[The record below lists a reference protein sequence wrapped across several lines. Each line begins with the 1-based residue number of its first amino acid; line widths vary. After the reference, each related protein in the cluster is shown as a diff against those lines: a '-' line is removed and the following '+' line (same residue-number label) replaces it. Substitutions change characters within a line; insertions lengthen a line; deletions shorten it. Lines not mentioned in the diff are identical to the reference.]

1 MEIKFVNYQYKTKN
15 ISFEIPKS
23 SIIGVTGSQIDE
35 FIPILCLKS
44 LNKGQI
50 TVNNEKVNKDNI
62 YEYKRRISYVDRDL
76 NTHKNIIIDLFNEHI
91 KRNNLTI
98 KDPTKKIKDSLRI
111 VELSEDILTKDIYK
125 LSSSEKKIIQFAIAL
140 LSNPNII
147 VLYEPFKCLDK
158 HNEKKLIMLI
168 QRLKE
173 QFKKTIIII
182 SDNSNILYKYTNEMI
197 FIKNDDIFL
206 TGPTNEVYLRVE
218 YLKKNKFE
226 IPDIIEFTHLAK
238 KKKEVKIDYH
248 KDVRDIIKDIY
259 KHI

>member
-1 MEIKFVNYQYKTKN
+1 MEIKFINYQYKTKN
-15 ISFEIPKS
+15 ISFEIHKS
-23 SIIGVTGSQIDE
+23 TIIGLTGSQIDE
-35 FIPILCLKS
+35 FIPIICLKS

-62 YEYKRRISYVDRDL
+62 YEYKKHISYVDKDL
-76 NTHKNIIIDLFNEHI
+76 NTHKNVVLDLINEHI

-111 VELSEDILTKDIYK
+111 VELNEDILTKEIYK
-125 LSSSEKKIIQFAIAL
+125 LSSSEKKILQFAIAL
-140 LSNPNII
+140 LSNPSII
-147 VLYEPFKCLDK
+147 VLNEPFKCLDK
-158 HNEKKLIMLI
+158 HNEKKLIMLT

-197 FIKNDDIFL
+197 FMKNDEVIL
-206 TGPTNEVYLRVE
+206 TGPTSEVYLKVE
-218 YLKKNKFE
+218 YLKRNKFE
-226 IPDIIEFTHLAK
+226 IPDIVEFTHLAK
-238 KKKEVKIDYH
+238 KKKQVKIDYH